1 MLQDTL
7 NTTQSSNDIHSVV
20 VQLPQLPIMTLGCP
34 PEWIA
39 NFVCQIGQDQQTD
52 ILYSLFQEL
61 ILLPVSA
68 DAPSS
73 VISQTIANQGY
84 KGKKPR
90 SWATYV
96 CRSFWN
102 KVLIRGIPRSQLSS
116 RSSRV
121 RRRFWAL
128 ASFLFIEYSD
138 QTRAESKNSASQGW
152 R

>member
-39 NFVCQIGQDQQTD
+39 NFVCQIGQNQRTA

-73 VISQTIANQGY
+73 VISQTIVDKGY
-84 KGKKPR
+84 KGK
-90 SWATYV
+90 
-96 CRSFWN
+96 
-102 KVLIRGIPRSQLSS
+102 
-116 RSSRV
+116 
-121 RRRFWAL
+121 
-128 ASFLFIEYSD
+128 
-138 QTRAESKNSASQGW
+138 QTNPGLLTCVDPSETRY
-152 R
+152 

>member
-39 NFVCQIGQDQQTD
+39 NFVCQMGQDQQTA
-52 ILYSLFQEL
+52 ILYLLFQEL

-73 VISQTIANQGY
+73 VISQTIADQRC
-84 KGKKPR
+84 KGK
-90 SWATYV
+90 
-96 CRSFWN
+96 
-102 KVLIRGIPRSQLSS
+102 Q
-116 RSSRV
+116 
-121 RRRFWAL
+121 
-128 ASFLFIEYSD
+128 
-138 QTRAESKNSASQGW
+138 SKL
-152 R
+152 